1 MKTLNDFFSKIYCIN
16 LDRRPDKYEL
26 CLPEF
31 KKLNLEV
38 NRVSGVDGRTV
49 TTPSPRWAPGC
60 YGLVL
65 TNIKILTEAIE
76 NKFDSILILEDDV
89 MFHENFYEIF
99 NERIKFLPDDWDI
112 LYLGGNN
119 IFRSGTFTLVTG
131 DKNFVPTQNNY
142 RSLNYELA
150 KTTLTFTTHAVGIN
164 SKYFDKLM
172 ERIGT
177 NSTEPID
184 NIYVTGQQDGT
195 CNAYTFLPSLALQRP
210 NFSDIDERFADYN
223 IPTNGF

>member
-1 MKTLNDFFSKIYCIN
+1 MKTLNEFFSKIYCIN
-16 LDRRPDKYEL
+16 LDRRPDKYEQ
-26 CLPEF
+26 CQPEF
-31 KKLNLEV
+31 KKLNIDV
-38 NRVSGVDGRTV
+38 NRVSAVDGKTV
-49 TTPSPRWAPGC
+49 ERPNTRWSPGC

-65 TNIKILTEAIE
+65 TNINILTEAMQ
-76 NKFDSILILEDDV
+76 NKYDSILILEDDV
-89 MFHENFYEIF
+89 MFNDKFYEIF

-119 IFRSGTFTLVTG
+119 IFRSGKFTLVTG

-142 RSLNYELA
+142 KTLNHELA

-172 ERIGT
+172 ARIGD
-177 NSTEPID
+177 NQTEPID

-195 CNAYTFLPSLALQRP
+195 CNAYTFLPSLVLQRA
-210 NFSDIDERFADYN
+210 NFSDIDGRFADYN